1 MNVRNITTAATS
13 LILIA
18 VLSTGCRHHREV
30 VYVNGTPPPANNT
43 VVYNN
48 TPPPVNNTVVYTN
61 NQQQPTPPVV
71 SIVTPVT
78 NFASPG
84 NYITV
89 RGNVQNVLLAH
100 QINVSQ
106 NGYPVRYF
114 SYDPFNGNFHFQ
126 TFLQPGANNI
136 IVTAN
141 NAYGTGSQGVTVFF
155 NQPTGGGYVNGGNYP
170 NNSINP
176 NAINN
181 NGGSNYPN
189 NSINPNAV
197 NNNGGNYPNNS
208 INPNANVT
216 PNGGNYPNNS
226 INPNAVNNN
235 NGGNYP
241 NNSINPNA
249 NGGPRGGYNPN
260 NNMGSP
266 TIQYTNPSSTPAVV
280 TVANYNVSALVQNVA
295 NANQITVNVNGS
307 NIPSFN
313 FNAYNHSLTFGVNL
327 LTGFNSIHISA
338 SNGVGTASQSTVID
352 YKPTA
357 AAPPRIVVFNPAT
370 SPFSSLQQNMIVS
383 GYVYNVTS
391 SSEISASFNG
401 SPISFNYNQTT
412 QEIEVPVNLT
422 ANSNQLTIT
431 ANNPSG
437 TDSKPVTLLLV
448 TNNPHVGQQNP
459 NIHSGGVIQID
470 QNNTINNTPHIGQQN
485 PNIQTGGVTYIDQTN
500 NGTNNTPHTGQQN
513 PNLQT
518 GGVTYIDQNMN
529 GTNNTPHTGQQNPN
543 LQTGGVTYIDQHLNT
558 NTGGTATGQA
568 GVHHAPEITRTSPA
582 SSPYTTMSGVIS
594 AAANV
599 NGVTNSSEVSV
610 TYNGSSV
617 SFSYNPQIS
626 EALNFTSPLSPGM
639 NTFVIRATNSYG
651 TTTQDISVNYV
662 PTNTSGNTN
671 GNPNLHFASGTNVA
685 SNTPRELNTN
695 STPQRTEPIKVNT
708 TKPVINNEKVEPKK
722 K

>member
-1 MNVRNITTAATS
+1 MNVRNITTAVAS
-13 LILIA
+13 LMLIT
-18 VLSTGCRHHREV
+18 VLSTACRHHREV
-30 VYVNGTPPPANNT
+30 VYVNGTPPPATTT

-71 SIVTPVT
+71 SIVYPAT
-78 NFASPG
+78 NYNSPG

-89 RGNVQNVLLAH
+89 RGNVQNILLAH

-106 NGYPVRYF
+106 NGYPVRFF

-126 TFLQPGANNI
+126 TFLQQGANNI

-141 NAYGTGSQGVTVFF
+141 NAYGTGSQGITVLFNPSVTYMQ
-155 NQPTGGGYVNGGNYP
+155 NGGNYPNNSINPNANVVPNGGNYP

-176 NAINN
+176 NAINT
-181 NGGSNYPN
+181 NG
-189 NSINPNAV
+189 
-197 NNNGGNYPNNS
+197 GGNYPNNS
-208 INPNANVT
+208 INPNAI

-226 INPNAVNNN
+226 INPNAVNPNG
-235 NGGNYP
+235 GGNYP

-249 NGGPRGGYNPN
+249 NGGGN
-260 NNMGSP
+260 NQGQGRP
-266 TIQYTNPSSTPAVV
+266 FIQYTNPSSTPAIV

-307 NIPSFN
+307 TISSFN
-313 FNAYNHSLTFGVNL
+313 FNPYSHSLNFGVNNL

-338 SNGVGTASQSTVID
+338 TNSSGTTSQSTVID

-357 AAPPRIVVFNPAT
+357 SVPPRIAVFNPAT

-391 SSEISASFNG
+391 SSEISATFNG
-401 SPISFNYNQTT
+401 SPISFNYNQNT

-422 ANSNQLTIT
+422 ANSNQLVIT

-448 TNNPHVGQQNP
+448 TNTPHTGQQNP
-459 NIHSGGVIQID
+459 NVHAGGVIYID
-470 QNNTINNTPHIGQQN
+470 QNT
-485 PNIQTGGVTYIDQTN
+485 
-500 NGTNNTPHTGQQN
+500 NGTNNAPHTGQQNSNLQTAGGVIYIDQNMNGTNNAPHTGQQN

-518 GGVTYIDQNMN
+518 AGGATYIDQNMN
-529 GTNNTPHTGQQNPN
+529 GTNNAPHTGQQNPN
-543 LQTGGVTYIDQHLNT
+543 LQTAGGAIYIDQHLNASS
-558 NTGGTATGQA
+558 GGNSSNAQPL
-568 GVHHAPEITRTSPA
+568 VKHAPEITRTSPA
-582 SSPYTTMSGVIS
+582 TSPYTTMSGVIS

-599 NGVTNSSEVSV
+599 NFVTNGTEVSV
-610 TYNGSSV
+610 TYNGSPV
-617 SFSYNPQIS
+617 SFSYNPQVS

-639 NTFVIRATNSYG
+639 NTFVIKATNAYG

-671 GNPNLHFASGTNVA
+671 GNPNLHFTSGVNVT
-685 SNTPRELNTN
+685 SNTPRELNT
-695 STPQRTEPIKVNT
+695 TQRTEPAKANT
-708 TKPVINNEKVEPKK
+708 SPAKTVQPNNGKQAVKPK
-722 K
+722 